1 MHVLLYNKHIVVFDG
16 RKCEIFLEIRQRFL
30 VYNKDIVMF
39 DGRKY
44 KIFLEIQRHNG
55 MIFYQD

>member
-1 MHVLLYNKHIVVFDG
+1 MGENTKYFFICNKDIVMVDG

-30 VYNKDIVMF
+30 VFNKDIVMF

-44 KIFLEIQRHNG
+44 EIFLY
-55 MIFYQD
+55 M